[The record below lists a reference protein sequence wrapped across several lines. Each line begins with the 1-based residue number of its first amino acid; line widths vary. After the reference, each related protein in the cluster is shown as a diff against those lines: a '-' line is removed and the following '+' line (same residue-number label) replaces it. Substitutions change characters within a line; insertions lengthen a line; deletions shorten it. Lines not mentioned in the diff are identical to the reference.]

1 MIRCLGSRV
10 LTSEI
15 LDTLPWEEARASLAD
30 LVRINRQW
38 GGYSSLRKL
47 IDEAIPED
55 EEFTVLDV
63 GAASGDM
70 GERFRQQR
78 PGAKVTSLDYLE
90 SHLTSCPGPRVA
102 GDAFALPF
110 PPRSFDY
117 VFCSQFLHHF
127 SDADVARLLAGFGQV
142 ARKRVLAIDLLRNP
156 LPYHFISSTK
166 RLLGWHP
173 VTVHDGKLSVEAA
186 FRPRELAVLAR
197 QAGLADPQVRS
208 FVPAFRIALWAGAL

>member
-1 MIRCLGSRV
+1 LIHCLGKRV
-10 LTSEI
+10 LKPEI
-15 LDTLPWEEARASLAD
+15 LDTLPAEEARASLAD
-30 LVRINRQW
+30 LVRINRRW
-38 GGYSSLRKL
+38 GGHSSLRKL
-47 IDEAIPED
+47 IDETIPRD

-70 GERFRQQR
+70 GERFRRQR

-90 SHLTSCPGPRVA
+90 SHLTPCVGPRVA

-110 PPRSFDY
+110 SPRSFDY

-127 SDADVARLLAGFGQV
+127 SDSDVVRLLAGFAKV
-142 ARKRVLAIDLLRNP
+142 ARKRVLVLDLLRNP
-156 LPYHFISSTK
+156 LPYVFIASTR

-173 VTVHDGKLSVEAA
+173 VTVHDGKISVEAA
-186 FRPRELAVLAR
+186 FRARELAALAE
-197 QAGLADPQVRS
+197 QAGLADPRVRA

>member
-1 MIRCLGSRV
+1 MIRCLGNRV
-10 LTSEI
+10 LQPEI

-30 LVRINRQW
+30 LVRINQHW
-38 GGYSSLRKL
+38 GGHSSLRKL
-47 IDEAIPED
+47 VDETIPVD

-90 SHLTSCPGPRVA
+90 SHLRPCAGPRVA

-110 PPRSFDY
+110 SPRSFDY

-127 SDADVARLLAGFGQV
+127 SNSDVVRLLAGFAKV
-142 ARKRVLAIDLLRNP
+142 ARKQVLVLDLLRNP
-156 LPYHFISSTK
+156 LPYVFIASTR

-173 VTVHDGKLSVEAA
+173 VSVHDGKISVEAA
-186 FRPRELAVLAR
+186 FRPRELAALAQ
-197 QAGLADPQVRS
+197 QAGLANPRVRA
-208 FVPAFRIALWAGAL
+208 FVPAFRIALWAGAV

>member
-1 MIRCLGSRV
+1 MIRCLGGRV
-10 LTSEI
+10 LTPEV
-15 LDTLPWEEARASLAD
+15 LDTLPFEEARASLAD
-30 LVRINRQW
+30 LVRINRRW
-38 GGYSSLRKL
+38 GGHSSLRRL
-47 IDEAIPED
+47 IDEAIPTD
-55 EEFTVLDV
+55 QEFTVLDV

-90 SHLTSCPGPRVA
+90 SHLTDCAGPRVA
-102 GDAFALPF
+102 ADAFALPF

-127 SDADVARLLAGFGQV
+127 SDADVARLLAEFGKV
-142 ARKRVLAIDLLRNP
+142 ARKSVLAIDLLRNP
-156 LPYHFISSTK
+156 VPYHFIASTR
-166 RLLGWHP
+166 RLFGWHP
-173 VTVHDGKLSVEAA
+173 VTVSDGKLSVEAA
-186 FRPRELAVLAR
+186 FRPRELAALAR